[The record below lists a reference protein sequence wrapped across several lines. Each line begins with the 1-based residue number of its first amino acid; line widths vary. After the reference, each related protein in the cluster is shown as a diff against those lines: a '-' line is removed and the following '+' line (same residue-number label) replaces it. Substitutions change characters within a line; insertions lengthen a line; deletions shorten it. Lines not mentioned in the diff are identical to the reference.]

1 MYVSN
6 IKSVRQEIEKGL
18 GTIGR
23 IRILAEL
30 VTKPNSS
37 FTKYALI
44 KGTGLK
50 RSDLKSNLAVLVSI
64 KWVKEYKAAVYLR
77 YQIDV
82 GNPIVQLLYDFFK
95 RSEYI

>member
-1 MYVSN
+1 MYVNN

-30 VTKPNSS
+30 ATKPNSS

-50 RSDLKSNLAVLVSI
+50 RSDLKSNLTVLVSI
-64 KWVKEYKAAVYLR
+64 KWVKEYKAVCPR